1 MEFVLTLIYPKSVF
15 AIKSTSY
22 SQESAPA
29 HCDLTVNGGAVLFQ
43 RTQSL
48 ISGKPSSLEVHW
60 GQRTALMEISLWQ

>member
-1 MEFVLTLIYPKSVF
+1 MVETQKIHEKFKLSCIGMT
-15 AIKSTSY
+15 Y

-43 RTQSL
+43 GTQSL